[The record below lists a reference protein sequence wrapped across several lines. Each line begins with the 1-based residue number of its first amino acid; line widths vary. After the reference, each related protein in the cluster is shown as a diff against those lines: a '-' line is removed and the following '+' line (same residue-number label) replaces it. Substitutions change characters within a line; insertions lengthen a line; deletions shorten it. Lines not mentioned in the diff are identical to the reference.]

1 MNKVIANSSLAHTVG
16 NVTSLMTEFIKQR
29 FPDNYFRHTHIN
41 SRMAYREQK
50 KEENSKQEFIK
61 KVKPILVVR
70 PRMDFNNSDI
80 FLYNSF
86 LTTNVFG
93 QRYTGQTTNMMPL
106 YLDRNI
112 KLGNI
117 ISDGYMII
125 RYKKNNTIIKRGI
138 LIEVQLHGRLSDC
151 VDKYTDVESIK
162 EYVINQGMQTLP
174 LLLVIS
180 DLTGKIRNKILKVIN
195 IDCSLDCVSECIL

>member
-1 MNKVIANSSLAHTVG
+1 
-16 NVTSLMTEFIKQR
+16 MTERDIQVLNFINLVGMCRTEHIRNLFFQGLTNTTWDRRANKLYEYKQLKR
-29 FPDNYFRHTHIN
+29 FRSGIYNREYVYYIENKPNERILRHDMYIT
-41 SRMAYREQK
+41 E
-50 KEENSKQEFIK
+50 
-61 KVKPILVVR
+61 LVYKLLLLGVE
-70 PRMDFNNSDI
+70 
-80 FLYNSF
+80 
-86 LTTNVFG
+86 V
-93 QRYTGQTTNMMPL
+93 L

-174 LLLVIS
+174 SLLIIS

>member
-1 MNKVIANSSLAHTVG
+1 MTDRDISVLNFINLVGMCRTEHIRKLFFNGLTNTTWDRRANKLVEYKELKRFRSGIYNREYVYYIENKPNERILRHD
-16 NVTSLMTEFIKQR
+16 MYITE
-29 FPDNYFRHTHIN
+29 
-41 SRMAYREQK
+41 
-50 KEENSKQEFIK
+50 
-61 KVKPILVVR
+61 LVYKLLLLGVE
-70 PRMDFNNSDI
+70 
-80 FLYNSF
+80 
-86 LTTNVFG
+86 V
-93 QRYTGQTTNMMPL
+93 L

-151 VDKYTDVESIK
+151 IDKYTDVESIK

-174 LLLVIS
+174 SLLVIT

>member
-1 MNKVIANSSLAHTVG
+1 MTDRDISVLNFINLVGICRTEHIRKLFFNGLTNTTWDRRANKLVEYKELKRFRSGVYNREYVYYIENKPNERILRHD
-16 NVTSLMTEFIKQR
+16 MYITE
-29 FPDNYFRHTHIN
+29 
-41 SRMAYREQK
+41 
-50 KEENSKQEFIK
+50 
-61 KVKPILVVR
+61 LVYKLLLLGVE
-70 PRMDFNNSDI
+70 
-80 FLYNSF
+80 
-86 LTTNVFG
+86 V
-93 QRYTGQTTNMMPL
+93 L

-174 LLLVIS
+174 SLLVIS

>member
-1 MNKVIANSSLAHTVG
+1 MTDRDISVLNFINLVGMCRTEHIRKLFFNGLTNTTWDRRANKLVG
-16 NVTSLMTEFIKQR
+16 YKELKRFRSGIYNREYVYYIENKPNERILRHDMYITE
-29 FPDNYFRHTHIN
+29 
-41 SRMAYREQK
+41 
-50 KEENSKQEFIK
+50 
-61 KVKPILVVR
+61 LVYKLLLLGVE
-70 PRMDFNNSDI
+70 
-80 FLYNSF
+80 
-86 LTTNVFG
+86 V
-93 QRYTGQTTNMMPL
+93 L

-174 LLLVIS
+174 SLLVIS

-195 IDCSLDCVSECIL
+195 IDCGLDCVSECIL

>member
-1 MNKVIANSSLAHTVG
+1 MTDRDISVLNFINLVGMCRTEHIRKLFFNGLTNTTWDRRANKLVEYKELKRFRSGVYNREYVYYIENKPNERILRHD
-16 NVTSLMTEFIKQR
+16 MYITE
-29 FPDNYFRHTHIN
+29 
-41 SRMAYREQK
+41 
-50 KEENSKQEFIK
+50 
-61 KVKPILVVR
+61 LVYKLLLLGVE
-70 PRMDFNNSDI
+70 
-80 FLYNSF
+80 
-86 LTTNVFG
+86 V
-93 QRYTGQTTNMMPL
+93 L

-151 VDKYTDVESIK
+151 IDKYTDVESIK

-174 LLLVIS
+174 SLLVIS

>member
-1 MNKVIANSSLAHTVG
+1 MTDRDISVLNFINLVGMCRTEHIRKLFFNGLTNTTWDRRANKLVEYKELKRFRSGIYNREYVYYIENKPNERILRHD
-16 NVTSLMTEFIKQR
+16 MYITE
-29 FPDNYFRHTHIN
+29 
-41 SRMAYREQK
+41 
-50 KEENSKQEFIK
+50 
-61 KVKPILVVR
+61 LVYKLLLLGVE
-70 PRMDFNNSDI
+70 
-80 FLYNSF
+80 
-86 LTTNVFG
+86 V
-93 QRYTGQTTNMMPL
+93 L

-117 ISDGYMII
+117 ISDGYIII

-151 VDKYTDVESIK
+151 VDKYTDVEPIK

-174 LLLVIS
+174 SLLVIS

-195 IDCSLDCVSECIL
+195 IDGGLDCVSECIL

>member
-1 MNKVIANSSLAHTVG
+1 MTDRDISVLNFINLVGMCRTEHIRKLFFNGLTNTTWDRRANKLVEYKELKRFRSGVYNREYVYYIENKPNERILRHD
-16 NVTSLMTEFIKQR
+16 MYITE
-29 FPDNYFRHTHIN
+29 
-41 SRMAYREQK
+41 
-50 KEENSKQEFIK
+50 
-61 KVKPILVVR
+61 LVYKLLLLGVE
-70 PRMDFNNSDI
+70 
-80 FLYNSF
+80 
-86 LTTNVFG
+86 V
-93 QRYTGQTTNMMPL
+93 L

-174 LLLVIS
+174 SLLVIS

>member
-1 MNKVIANSSLAHTVG
+1 MTDRDISVLNFINLVGICRTEHIRKLFFNGLTNTTWDRRANKLVEYKELKRFRSGVYNREYVYYIENKPNERILRHD
-16 NVTSLMTEFIKQR
+16 MYITE
-29 FPDNYFRHTHIN
+29 
-41 SRMAYREQK
+41 
-50 KEENSKQEFIK
+50 
-61 KVKPILVVR
+61 LVYKLLLLGVE
-70 PRMDFNNSDI
+70 
-80 FLYNSF
+80 
-86 LTTNVFG
+86 V
-93 QRYTGQTTNMMPL
+93 L

-125 RYKKNNTIIKRGI
+125 RYKKNHTIIKRGI

-174 LLLVIS
+174 SLLVIS

>member
-1 MNKVIANSSLAHTVG
+1 MTDRDISVLNFINLVGMCRTEHIRKLFFNGLTNTTWDRRANKLVEYKELKRFRSGIYNREYVYYIENKPNERILRHD
-16 NVTSLMTEFIKQR
+16 MYITE
-29 FPDNYFRHTHIN
+29 
-41 SRMAYREQK
+41 
-50 KEENSKQEFIK
+50 
-61 KVKPILVVR
+61 LVYELLLLGVE
-70 PRMDFNNSDI
+70 
-80 FLYNSF
+80 
-86 LTTNVFG
+86 V
-93 QRYTGQTTNMMPL
+93 L

-174 LLLVIS
+174 SLLVIS

-195 IDCSLDCVSECIL
+195 IDCGLDCVSECIL

>member
-1 MNKVIANSSLAHTVG
+1 MTDRDISVLNFINLVGMCRTEHIRKLFFNGLTNTTWDRRANKLVEYKELKRFRSGIYNREYVYYIENKPNERILRHD
-16 NVTSLMTEFIKQR
+16 MYITE
-29 FPDNYFRHTHIN
+29 
-41 SRMAYREQK
+41 
-50 KEENSKQEFIK
+50 
-61 KVKPILVVR
+61 LVYKLLLLGVE
-70 PRMDFNNSDI
+70 
-80 FLYNSF
+80 
-86 LTTNVFG
+86 V
-93 QRYTGQTTNMMPL
+93 L

-174 LLLVIS
+174 SLLVIS

-195 IDCSLDCVSECIL
+195 IDCSLDYVSECIL

>member
-1 MNKVIANSSLAHTVG
+1 MTDRDISVLNFINLVGMCRTEHIRKLFFNGLTNTTWYRRANKLVEYKELKRFRSGIYNREYVYYIENKPNERILRHD
-16 NVTSLMTEFIKQR
+16 MYITE
-29 FPDNYFRHTHIN
+29 
-41 SRMAYREQK
+41 
-50 KEENSKQEFIK
+50 
-61 KVKPILVVR
+61 LVYELLLLGVE
-70 PRMDFNNSDI
+70 
-80 FLYNSF
+80 
-86 LTTNVFG
+86 V
-93 QRYTGQTTNMMPL
+93 L

-174 LLLVIS
+174 SLLDIS
-180 DLTGKIRNKILKVIN
+180 DLNGKVRNKILKVIN

>member
-1 MNKVIANSSLAHTVG
+1 MTDRDISVLNFINLVGMCRTEHIRKLFFNGLTNTTWDRRANKLVEYKELKRFRSGVYNREYVYYIENKPNERILRHD
-16 NVTSLMTEFIKQR
+16 MYITE
-29 FPDNYFRHTHIN
+29 
-41 SRMAYREQK
+41 
-50 KEENSKQEFIK
+50 
-61 KVKPILVVR
+61 LVYKLLLLGVE
-70 PRMDFNNSDI
+70 
-80 FLYNSF
+80 
-86 LTTNVFG
+86 V
-93 QRYTGQTTNMMPL
+93 L

-162 EYVINQGMQTLP
+162 EYVVNQGMQTLP
-174 LLLVIS
+174 SLLVIS

>member
-1 MNKVIANSSLAHTVG
+1 MYI
-16 NVTSLMTEFIKQR
+16 TE
-29 FPDNYFRHTHIN
+29 
-41 SRMAYREQK
+41 
-50 KEENSKQEFIK
+50 
-61 KVKPILVVR
+61 LVYKLLLLGVE
-70 PRMDFNNSDI
+70 
-80 FLYNSF
+80 
-86 LTTNVFG
+86 V
-93 QRYTGQTTNMMPL
+93 L

-174 LLLVIS
+174 SLLVIS

>member
-1 MNKVIANSSLAHTVG
+1 MTDRDISVLNFINLVGMCRTEHIRKLFFNGLTNTTWDRRANKLVEYKELKRFRSGIYNREYVYFIENKPNERILRHD
-16 NVTSLMTEFIKQR
+16 MYITE
-29 FPDNYFRHTHIN
+29 
-41 SRMAYREQK
+41 
-50 KEENSKQEFIK
+50 
-61 KVKPILVVR
+61 LVYKLLLLGVE
-70 PRMDFNNSDI
+70 
-80 FLYNSF
+80 
-86 LTTNVFG
+86 V
-93 QRYTGQTTNMMPL
+93 L

-174 LLLVIS
+174 SLLVIS

>member
-1 MNKVIANSSLAHTVG
+1 MTDRDISVLNFINLVGMCRTEHIRKLFFNGLTNTTWDRRANKLVEYKELKRFRSGVYNREYVYYIENKPNERILRHD
-16 NVTSLMTEFIKQR
+16 MYITE
-29 FPDNYFRHTHIN
+29 
-41 SRMAYREQK
+41 
-50 KEENSKQEFIK
+50 
-61 KVKPILVVR
+61 LVYKLLLLGVE
-70 PRMDFNNSDI
+70 
-80 FLYNSF
+80 
-86 LTTNVFG
+86 V
-93 QRYTGQTTNMMPL
+93 L

-125 RYKKNNTIIKRGI
+125 RYKKDNTIIKRGI

-174 LLLVIS
+174 SLLVIS

>member
-1 MNKVIANSSLAHTVG
+1 MTDRDISVLNFINLVGMCRTEHIRKLFFNGLTNTTWDRRANKLVEYKELKRFRSGIYNREYVYYIENKPNERILRHD
-16 NVTSLMTEFIKQR
+16 MYITE
-29 FPDNYFRHTHIN
+29 
-41 SRMAYREQK
+41 
-50 KEENSKQEFIK
+50 
-61 KVKPILVVR
+61 LVYKLLLLGVE
-70 PRMDFNNSDI
+70 
-80 FLYNSF
+80 
-86 LTTNVFG
+86 V
-93 QRYTGQTTNMMPL
+93 L

-151 VDKYTDVESIK
+151 VDKYTDVEYIK

-174 LLLVIS
+174 SLLVIS

>member
-1 MNKVIANSSLAHTVG
+1 MTDRDISVLNFINLVGMCRTEHIRKLFFNGLTNTTWDRRANKLVEYKELKRFRSGIYNREYVYYIENKPNERILRHDMYITELVYKLLSLGVE
-16 NVTSLMTEFIKQR
+16 V
-29 FPDNYFRHTHIN
+29 
-41 SRMAYREQK
+41 
-50 KEENSKQEFIK
+50 
-61 KVKPILVVR
+61 
-70 PRMDFNNSDI
+70 
-80 FLYNSF
+80 
-86 LTTNVFG
+86 
-93 QRYTGQTTNMMPL
+93 L

-174 LLLVIS
+174 SLLVIS

-195 IDCSLDCVSECIL
+195 IDCGLDCVSECIL

>member
-1 MNKVIANSSLAHTVG
+1 MTDRDISVLNFINLVGMCRTEHIRKLFFNGLTNTTWDRRANKLVEYKELKRFRSGIYNREYVYYIENKPNERILRHD
-16 NVTSLMTEFIKQR
+16 MYITE
-29 FPDNYFRHTHIN
+29 
-41 SRMAYREQK
+41 
-50 KEENSKQEFIK
+50 
-61 KVKPILVVR
+61 LVYKLLLLGVE
-70 PRMDFNNSDI
+70 
-80 FLYNSF
+80 
-86 LTTNVFG
+86 VF
-93 QRYTGQTTNMMPL
+93 

-174 LLLVIS
+174 SLLVIS

-195 IDCSLDCVSECIL
+195 IDCGLDCVSECIL

>member
-1 MNKVIANSSLAHTVG
+1 MTDRDICVLNFINLVGICRTEHIRKLFFNGLTNTTWDRRANKLVEYKELKRFRSGIYNREYVYYIENKPNERILRHD
-16 NVTSLMTEFIKQR
+16 MYITE
-29 FPDNYFRHTHIN
+29 
-41 SRMAYREQK
+41 
-50 KEENSKQEFIK
+50 
-61 KVKPILVVR
+61 LVYKLLLLGVE
-70 PRMDFNNSDI
+70 
-80 FLYNSF
+80 
-86 LTTNVFG
+86 V
-93 QRYTGQTTNMMPL
+93 L

-174 LLLVIS
+174 SLLVIS

>member
-1 MNKVIANSSLAHTVG
+1 MTDRDISVLNFINLVGMCRTEHIRKLFFNGLTNTTWDRRANKLVEYKELKRFRSGVYNREYVYYIENKPNERILRHD
-16 NVTSLMTEFIKQR
+16 MYITE
-29 FPDNYFRHTHIN
+29 
-41 SRMAYREQK
+41 
-50 KEENSKQEFIK
+50 
-61 KVKPILVVR
+61 LVYKLLLLGVE
-70 PRMDFNNSDI
+70 
-80 FLYNSF
+80 
-86 LTTNVFG
+86 V
-93 QRYTGQTTNMMPL
+93 L

-174 LLLVIS
+174 SLLVIS
-180 DLTGKIRNKILKVIN
+180 DLTGKVRNKILKVIN

>member
-1 MNKVIANSSLAHTVG
+1 MTDRDISVLNFINLVGMCRTEHIRKLFFNGLTNTTWDRRANKLVEYKELKRFRSGIYNREYVYYIENKPNERILRHD
-16 NVTSLMTEFIKQR
+16 MYITE
-29 FPDNYFRHTHIN
+29 
-41 SRMAYREQK
+41 
-50 KEENSKQEFIK
+50 
-61 KVKPILVVR
+61 LVYELLLLGVE
-70 PRMDFNNSDI
+70 
-80 FLYNSF
+80 
-86 LTTNVFG
+86 V
-93 QRYTGQTTNMMPL
+93 L

-151 VDKYTDVESIK
+151 VDKYTDVEYIK

-174 LLLVIS
+174 SLLVIS

>member
-1 MNKVIANSSLAHTVG
+1 MTDRDISVLNFINLVGMCRTEHIRKLFFNGLTNTTWDRRANKLVEYKELKRFRSGIYNREYVYYIENKPNERILRHD
-16 NVTSLMTEFIKQR
+16 MYITE
-29 FPDNYFRHTHIN
+29 
-41 SRMAYREQK
+41 
-50 KEENSKQEFIK
+50 
-61 KVKPILVVR
+61 LVYKLLLLGVE
-70 PRMDFNNSDI
+70 
-80 FLYNSF
+80 
-86 LTTNVFG
+86 V
-93 QRYTGQTTNMMPL
+93 L

-174 LLLVIS
+174 SLLVIS

-195 IDCSLDCVSECIL
+195 IDCSLDCVSKCIL

>member
-1 MNKVIANSSLAHTVG
+1 MTDRDISVLNFINLVGMCRTEHIRKLFFNGLTNTTWDRRANKLVEYKELKRFRSGIYNREYVYYIENKPNERILRHDMYITELVYKLLSLGVE
-16 NVTSLMTEFIKQR
+16 V
-29 FPDNYFRHTHIN
+29 
-41 SRMAYREQK
+41 
-50 KEENSKQEFIK
+50 
-61 KVKPILVVR
+61 
-70 PRMDFNNSDI
+70 
-80 FLYNSF
+80 
-86 LTTNVFG
+86 
-93 QRYTGQTTNMMPL
+93 L

-117 ISDGYMII
+117 ISDGYIII

-174 LLLVIS
+174 SLLVIS

-195 IDCSLDCVSECIL
+195 IDCGLDCVSECIL

>member
-1 MNKVIANSSLAHTVG
+1 MTDRDISVLNFINLVGMCRTEHIRKLFFNGLTNTTWDRRANKLVEYKELKRFRSGIHNREYVYYIENKPNERILRHD
-16 NVTSLMTEFIKQR
+16 MYITE
-29 FPDNYFRHTHIN
+29 
-41 SRMAYREQK
+41 
-50 KEENSKQEFIK
+50 
-61 KVKPILVVR
+61 LVYKLLLLGVE
-70 PRMDFNNSDI
+70 
-80 FLYNSF
+80 
-86 LTTNVFG
+86 V
-93 QRYTGQTTNMMPL
+93 L

-151 VDKYTDVESIK
+151 IDKYTDVESIK

-174 LLLVIS
+174 SLLVIS

>member
-1 MNKVIANSSLAHTVG
+1 MTDRDISVLNFINLVGMCRTEHIRKLFFNGLTNTTWDRRANKLVEYKELKRFRSGIYNREYVYYIENKPNERILRHD
-16 NVTSLMTEFIKQR
+16 MYITE
-29 FPDNYFRHTHIN
+29 
-41 SRMAYREQK
+41 
-50 KEENSKQEFIK
+50 
-61 KVKPILVVR
+61 LVYKLLLLGVE
-70 PRMDFNNSDI
+70 
-80 FLYNSF
+80 
-86 LTTNVFG
+86 V
-93 QRYTGQTTNMMPL
+93 L

-151 VDKYTDVESIK
+151 VDKYADVESIK

-174 LLLVIS
+174 SLLVIS

-195 IDCSLDCVSECIL
+195 IDCGLDCVSECIL

>member
-1 MNKVIANSSLAHTVG
+1 MTDRDISVLNFINLVGMCRTEHIRKLFFNGLTNTTWDRRANKLVG
-16 NVTSLMTEFIKQR
+16 YKELKRFRSGIYNREYVYYIENKPNERILRHDMYITE
-29 FPDNYFRHTHIN
+29 
-41 SRMAYREQK
+41 
-50 KEENSKQEFIK
+50 
-61 KVKPILVVR
+61 LVYKLLLLGVE
-70 PRMDFNNSDI
+70 
-80 FLYNSF
+80 
-86 LTTNVFG
+86 V
-93 QRYTGQTTNMMPL
+93 L

-174 LLLVIS
+174 SLLVIS

>member
-1 MNKVIANSSLAHTVG
+1 MTDRDISVLNFINLVGMCRTEHIRKLFFNGLTNTTWDRRANKVVEYKELKRFRSGVYNREYVYYIENKPNERILRHD
-16 NVTSLMTEFIKQR
+16 MYITE
-29 FPDNYFRHTHIN
+29 
-41 SRMAYREQK
+41 
-50 KEENSKQEFIK
+50 
-61 KVKPILVVR
+61 LVYKLLLLGVE
-70 PRMDFNNSDI
+70 
-80 FLYNSF
+80 
-86 LTTNVFG
+86 V
-93 QRYTGQTTNMMPL
+93 L

-174 LLLVIS
+174 SLLVIS
-180 DLTGKIRNKILKVIN
+180 DLTGKVRNKILKVIN
-195 IDCSLDCVSECIL
+195 IDCGLDCVSECIL

>member
-1 MNKVIANSSLAHTVG
+1 MTDRDISVLNFINLVGMCRTEHIRKLFFNGLTNTTWDRRANKLVEYKELKRFRSGIYNREYVYYIENKPNERILRHD
-16 NVTSLMTEFIKQR
+16 MYITE
-29 FPDNYFRHTHIN
+29 
-41 SRMAYREQK
+41 
-50 KEENSKQEFIK
+50 
-61 KVKPILVVR
+61 LVYKLLLLGVE
-70 PRMDFNNSDI
+70 
-80 FLYNSF
+80 
-86 LTTNVFG
+86 V
-93 QRYTGQTTNMMPL
+93 L
-106 YLDRNI
+106 YLERNI

-174 LLLVIS
+174 SLLVIS

>member
-1 MNKVIANSSLAHTVG
+1 MTDRDISVLNFINLVGMCRTEHIRKLFFNGLTNTTWDRRANKLVEYKELKRFRSGIYNREYVYYIENKPNERILRHDMYITELVYKLLSLGVE
-16 NVTSLMTEFIKQR
+16 V
-29 FPDNYFRHTHIN
+29 
-41 SRMAYREQK
+41 
-50 KEENSKQEFIK
+50 
-61 KVKPILVVR
+61 
-70 PRMDFNNSDI
+70 
-80 FLYNSF
+80 
-86 LTTNVFG
+86 
-93 QRYTGQTTNMMPL
+93 L

-151 VDKYTDVESIK
+151 VDKYTDVEPIK

-174 LLLVIS
+174 SLLVIS

>member
-1 MNKVIANSSLAHTVG
+1 MTDRDISVLNFINLVGICRTEHIRKLFFNGLTNTTWDRRANKLVEYKELKRFRSGIYNREYVYYIENKPNERILRHD
-16 NVTSLMTEFIKQR
+16 MYITE
-29 FPDNYFRHTHIN
+29 
-41 SRMAYREQK
+41 
-50 KEENSKQEFIK
+50 
-61 KVKPILVVR
+61 LVYKLLLLGVE
-70 PRMDFNNSDI
+70 
-80 FLYNSF
+80 
-86 LTTNVFG
+86 V
-93 QRYTGQTTNMMPL
+93 L

-174 LLLVIS
+174 SLLVIS
-180 DLTGKIRNKILKVIN
+180 DLTGKVRNKILKVIN

>member
-1 MNKVIANSSLAHTVG
+1 MTDRDISVLNFINLVGMCRTEHIRKLFFNGLTNTTWDRRANKLVEYKELKRFRSGIYNREYVYYIENKPNERILRHD
-16 NVTSLMTEFIKQR
+16 MYITE
-29 FPDNYFRHTHIN
+29 
-41 SRMAYREQK
+41 
-50 KEENSKQEFIK
+50 
-61 KVKPILVVR
+61 LVYKLLLLGVE
-70 PRMDFNNSDI
+70 
-80 FLYNSF
+80 
-86 LTTNVFG
+86 V
-93 QRYTGQTTNMMPL
+93 L

-174 LLLVIS
+174 SLLVIS

>member
-1 MNKVIANSSLAHTVG
+1 MTDRDISVLNFINLVGMCRTEHIRKLFFNGLTNTTWDRRANKLVEYKELKRFRSGIYNREYVYYIENKPNERILRHD
-16 NVTSLMTEFIKQR
+16 MYITE
-29 FPDNYFRHTHIN
+29 
-41 SRMAYREQK
+41 
-50 KEENSKQEFIK
+50 
-61 KVKPILVVR
+61 LVYKLLLLGVE
-70 PRMDFNNSDI
+70 
-80 FLYNSF
+80 
-86 LTTNVFG
+86 V
-93 QRYTGQTTNMMPL
+93 L

-174 LLLVIS
+174 SLLVIS

-195 IDCSLDCVSECIL
+195 IDCGLDCVSECIL

>member
-1 MNKVIANSSLAHTVG
+1 MTDRDISVLNFINLVGMCRTEHIRKLFFNGLTNTTWDRRANKLVG
-16 NVTSLMTEFIKQR
+16 YKELKRFRSGVYNREYVYYIENKPNERILRHDMYITE
-29 FPDNYFRHTHIN
+29 
-41 SRMAYREQK
+41 
-50 KEENSKQEFIK
+50 
-61 KVKPILVVR
+61 LVYKLLLLGVE
-70 PRMDFNNSDI
+70 
-80 FLYNSF
+80 
-86 LTTNVFG
+86 V
-93 QRYTGQTTNMMPL
+93 L

-151 VDKYTDVESIK
+151 VDKYTDVEPIK

-174 LLLVIS
+174 SLLVIS

>member
-1 MNKVIANSSLAHTVG
+1 MTDRDISVLNFINLVGMCRTEHIRKLFFNGLTNTTWDRRANKLVEYKELKRFRSGVYNREYVYYIENKPNERILRHD
-16 NVTSLMTEFIKQR
+16 MYITE
-29 FPDNYFRHTHIN
+29 
-41 SRMAYREQK
+41 
-50 KEENSKQEFIK
+50 
-61 KVKPILVVR
+61 LVYKLLLLGVE
-70 PRMDFNNSDI
+70 
-80 FLYNSF
+80 
-86 LTTNVFG
+86 V
-93 QRYTGQTTNMMPL
+93 L

-174 LLLVIS
+174 SLLVIS
-180 DLTGKIRNKILKVIN
+180 DLTGK
-195 IDCSLDCVSECIL
+195 SY

>member
-1 MNKVIANSSLAHTVG
+1 MTDRDISVLNFINLVGMCRTENIRKLFFNGLTNTTWDRRANKLVEYKELKRFRSGIYNREYVYYIENKPNERILRHD
-16 NVTSLMTEFIKQR
+16 MYITE
-29 FPDNYFRHTHIN
+29 
-41 SRMAYREQK
+41 
-50 KEENSKQEFIK
+50 
-61 KVKPILVVR
+61 LVYKLLLLGVE
-70 PRMDFNNSDI
+70 
-80 FLYNSF
+80 
-86 LTTNVFG
+86 V
-93 QRYTGQTTNMMPL
+93 L

-174 LLLVIS
+174 SLLVIS